1 MGRKRAAELRTAS
14 CASAPTRRKAP
25 ALPDRIHTASVAQ
38 ATQATATQV
47 AYARYITSA
56 RGRVP
61 WASAQD
67 VPSSGLSAD
76 TATRVAEYY
85 YYRTHGF
92 NHWLQLSGQVTAA
105 IAYHFTATTDCGT
118 GRWVVLSRDGEAFTS
133 GHPAP
138 SAAIDDIQKAHK
150 KALAREGK
158 TGSDSVDVLEPVH
171 VRAFFRAHL

>member
-1 MGRKRAAELRTAS
+1 M
-14 CASAPTRRKAP
+14 
-25 ALPDRIHTASVAQ
+25 
-38 ATQATATQV
+38 
-47 AYARYITSA
+47 
-56 RGRVP
+56 P

-92 NHWLQLSGQVTAA
+92 NLWLQLSGQVTAG
-105 IAYHFTATTDCGT
+105 IAYHFTATTDRST
-118 GRWVVLSRDGEAFTS
+118 GRWAVLSRDREAFTS

-138 SAAIDDIQKAHK
+138 SSAIDDIQKAHK

-158 TGSDSVDVLEPVH
+158 TGSDSVDVLEPGH
-171 VRAFFRAHL
+171 VTAFFRAHLSGRALSECDPCAVMLRAAVLIGMSLLAGLTRPPRSGLTT